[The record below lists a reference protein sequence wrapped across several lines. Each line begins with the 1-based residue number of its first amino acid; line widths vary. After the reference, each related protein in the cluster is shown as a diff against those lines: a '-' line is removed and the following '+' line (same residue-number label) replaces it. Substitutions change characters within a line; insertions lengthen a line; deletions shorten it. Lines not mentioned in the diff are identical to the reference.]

1 LMLLSTEAREPRQ
14 SADRAVLGG
23 APGLGHAEPAR
34 GQLDRL
40 EAAVVKI
47 AQLLERLE
55 QRERTRDGEG
65 PDDAPPQRLCAA
77 PDGGGGGGGVLGVMV
92 PAVESEAAHDGDF
105 SSAIGPCA
113 CGPRCC
119 WSRVTLEQPWG
130 SRLEFVR
137 ALFSYVTLSFIANE
151 IMMSDSGIRD
161 LVGLYDTAMIV
172 ATLLLAVSGT
182 ALQNPGGWQPPQPLQ
197 ANSAAAIHTAFW
209 LALTSFYLAAMGIFC
224 PLYLR
229 YLMLASSAIFVS
241 GSGRR
246 ADELR
251 LQAVR
256 RDMRSFPI
264 YGVPFLLIWLAIWL
278 LVLWTLIVIWL
289 WYGSGDL
296 YISLCV
302 GGIIMAN
309 GLIFAFSRMRILAV
323 AMRAR
328 RAWQERLTVSIGRT
342 LSY

>member
-1 LMLLSTEAREPRQ
+1 MLP
-14 SADRAVLGG
+14 
-23 APGLGHAEPAR
+23 AE
-34 GQLDRL
+34 
-40 EAAVVKI
+40 
-47 AQLLERLE
+47 
-55 QRERTRDGEG
+55 
-65 PDDAPPQRLCAA
+65 
-77 PDGGGGGGGVLGVMV
+77 
-92 PAVESEAAHDGDF
+92 ESEAAHDGDF

-137 ALFSYVTLSFIANE
+137 ATFAYVSLSFIANE
-151 IMMSDSGIRD
+151 IMMSDAGIRD

-182 ALQNPGGWQPPQPLQ
+182 ALQNPGGWQPPQPQ
-197 ANSAAAIHTAFW
+197 PENSAVAIHTAFW
-209 LALTSFYLAAMGIFC
+209 LAMMSFYLAALGIFA

-229 YLMLASSAIFVS
+229 YLLLASSAIFVS

-251 LQAVR
+251 LQTVR
-256 RDMRSFPI
+256 RDMRSFPV
-264 YGVPFLLIWLAIWL
+264 YGAPFLLVFVSIWL

-296 YISLCV
+296 FVTLGI
-302 GGIIMAN
+302 GGLFMTF

-328 RAWQERLTVSIGRT
+328 RAWQEQLKVSISRT

>member
-1 LMLLSTEAREPRQ
+1 MLLTTGTGTACKPRQ
-14 SADRAVLGG
+14 AAASGG

-40 EAAVVKI
+40 EAAVLKI
-47 AQLLERLE
+47 AQVLERLDE
-55 QRERTRDGEG
+55 RERVRDGEG
-65 PDDAPPQRLCAA
+65 PDDAPPHRLCAA
-77 PDGGGGGGGVLGVMV
+77 PGGGGGGGGVLGVMV
-92 PAVESEAAHDGDF
+92 PAEESEAAHDGDF

-151 IMMSDSGIRD
+151 IMMSDTDIRD

-209 LALTSFYLAAMGIFC
+209 LALMSFYLAAMGIFC

-256 RDMRSFPI
+256 RDMRSFPV

-278 LVLWTLIVIWL
+278 LVFWTLIVIWL

-296 YISLCV
+296 YITLGV
-302 GGIIMAN
+302 GSVIMAN
-309 GLIFAFSRMRILAV
+309 GLIFGFSRMLILAV

-328 RAWQERLTVSIGRT
+328 RTWQEQLTVSIGRT